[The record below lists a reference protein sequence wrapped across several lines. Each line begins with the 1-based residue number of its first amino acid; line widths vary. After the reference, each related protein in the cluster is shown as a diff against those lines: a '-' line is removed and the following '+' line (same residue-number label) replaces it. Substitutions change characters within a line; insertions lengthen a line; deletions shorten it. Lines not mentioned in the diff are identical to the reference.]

1 MPALLATGGQQK
13 VAPALWTG
21 TQAILGPHV
30 GDLEILTTQT
40 AFGRLAN
47 ELAALHN
54 CTPTG
59 VVCDLHPDYYT
70 TTWAQS
76 LTWPMW
82 QVQHHH
88 AHAVACMVEH
98 DLLDREVLA
107 LTWDGTGYGPDGTV
121 WGGEVLRTT
130 MTDMERLASLRLF
143 PLPGN
148 EAAIRQ
154 PNRVAL
160 GLLAQ
165 ALGPEVVLA
174 DADLLARLGLSERT
188 ARILLR
194 MAERG
199 LNTSWTSS
207 MGRLFDAAAVLVLS
221 VREVSHE
228 GEAASWLEAV
238 ADPNQTEAYP
248 LPLDHSEVLPRGDWR
263 PLFRALL
270 ADVRAGVAP
279 SLCAARFHNALAG
292 WAGAVVTPH
301 LQVDVVLSGGCF
313 LNTLLTIRTRDVVER
328 LGRKVYRHS
337 HIPPGDGGLAAGQ
350 LAIALARRGGTP
362 DNRA

>member
-1 MPALLATGGQQK
+1 
-13 VAPALWTG
+13 
-21 TQAILGPHV
+21 
-30 GDLEILTTQT
+30 
-40 AFGRLAN
+40 
-47 ELAALHN
+47 
-54 CTPTG
+54 
-59 VVCDLHPDYYT
+59 
-70 TTWAQS
+70 
-76 LTWPMW
+76 
-82 QVQHHH
+82 
-88 AHAVACMVEH
+88 
-98 DLLDREVLA
+98 
-107 LTWDGTGYGPDGTV
+107 
-121 WGGEVLRTT
+121 

-238 ADPNQTEAYP
+238 ADPNETEAYP

-270 ADVRAGVAP
+270 ADVRAGVCRP
-279 SLCAARFHNALAG
+279 SALRVSIMPWPAG
-292 WAGAVVTPH
+292 P
-301 LQVDVVLSGGCF
+301 
-313 LNTLLTIRTRDVVER
+313 
-328 LGRKVYRHS
+328 
-337 HIPPGDGGLAAGQ
+337 
-350 LAIALARRGGTP
+350 ALW
-362 DNRA
+362 